1 MQVAADLRHLD
12 ELGHLGRAGLAQ
24 LGRDERQAERGE
36 DALLV
41 GRVGQRLVGGDPLRR
56 AGRADEL
63 GAQARRLGDDQLDRH
78 ALDRH
83 AQRAPVAALDDRH
96 DLRQGFEP
104 LQHRPVARD
113 DDREPLRR
121 VAPAARVASRDPAE
135 RLGDRLDEWPAAVQ
149 QQRCRCCGLWLLR
162 QRRPQLALGLGP
174 DPRHLLQS
182 SGLGRLAQLRER
194 ADAEHASDLEHA
206 LDRDAEEAPEPGE
219 LRRDLALELLQLGDL
234 AGLDQ
239 LDQPPL
245 DPRPD
250 PAQLAGAALAHELGD
265 RRRGRPD
272 QVGRAAVRP
281 RCVRAC
287 ARQLEQRGELVEAS
301 SDLGVVR
308 R

>member
-1 MQVAADLRHLD
+1 M
-12 ELGHLGRAGLAQ
+12 
-24 LGRDERQAERGE
+24 
-36 DALLV
+36 
-41 GRVGQRLVGGDPLRR
+41 PRR
-56 AGRADEL
+56 AGSATTSST
-63 GAQARRLGDDQLDRH
+63 GTPSTVTPSARRSPRSTTATICGRASNRSSTDRSP
-78 ALDRH
+78 ATTTASRSDASR
-83 AQRAPVAALDDRH
+83 QRR
-96 DLRQGFEP
+96 GS
-104 LQHRPVARD
+104 
-113 DDREPLRR
+113 
-121 VAPAARVASRDPAE
+121 PAAIPPSASAIDSTSG
-135 RLGDRLDEWPAAVQ
+135 RLRCSSNGVGAAG
-149 QQRCRCCGLWLLR
+149 CGSLR

-182 SGLGRLAQLRER
+182 SGLGRLAELRER

-206 LDRDAEEAPEPGE
+206 LDRDAEEAPEPGQ

-265 RRRGRPD
+265 RRLGRPD

-281 RCVRAC
+281 RCVRARAC
-287 ARQLEQRGELVEAS
+287 QLEQRGELVEAS